1 MEVTKN
7 EEPIEIE
14 DNSSKKIL
22 ESEIVCDREENNSKK
37 LEIICEGPFA
47 QECEPD
53 NLLHKNV
60 NQLVNNLI
68 QRLWRLIKH

>member
-14 DNSSKKIL
+14 DNSSKKIP

-37 LEIICEGPFA
+37 LEIICEGPLA
-47 QECEPD
+47 QECEPAEP
-53 NLLHKNV
+53 V
-60 NQLVNNLI
+60 AQECEPGCESSCMCCI
-68 QRLWRLIKH
+68 C